1 MATMWSG
8 GEAYHRLMGR
18 WSRRLAP
25 LLIEFAK
32 VQERDRV
39 LDVGCGP
46 GSLTGALLERT
57 RSEVVAVD
65 PASTYI
71 EYARQQFA
79 SPQARFQVGDAQS
92 LSFADAIFDRCLSLL
107 VLNFV
112 PDARRTVSE
121 MCRVTRP
128 GGTVAAAVWDYE
140 KGMEMLRILW
150 DTAVALDPAAE
161 SRHERNMPYCR
172 QGELGVL
179 WSKCGLQQVE
189 ETPLVITLEFS
200 SFQDYWLPFING
212 PGPSGSY
219 VSGLAPESQRALQ
232 DRLQDI
238 LLGGP
243 GDRPFTLRARAWA
256 VRGLVPE

>member
-1 MATMWSG
+1 MTTMWTG
-8 GEAYHRLMGR
+8 GEAYELLMGR

-46 GSLTGALLERT
+46 GSLAGALLERT
-57 RSEVVAVD
+57 QSEVVAVD

-71 EYARQQFA
+71 EYARQQLA
-79 SPQARFQVGDAQS
+79 NPQAHFQVGDAQS
-92 LSFADAIFDRCLSLL
+92 LSFPDAIFDRCLSLL

-112 PDARRTVSE
+112 PDAGRSVSE

-128 GGTVAAAVWDYE
+128 GGTVAAAVWDYG

-150 DTAVALDPAAE
+150 DTAVALDPAAA

-172 QGELGVL
+172 QGELAAL
-179 WSKCGLQQVE
+179 WNESGLKQVE

-200 SFQDYWLPFING
+200 SFEDYWVPFLTG

-219 VSGLAPESQRALQ
+219 VSGLSPESQRALQ
-232 DRLQDI
+232 DRLEDI
-238 LLGGP
+238 LLGGQ
-243 GDRPFTLRARAWA
+243 GDRPFALRARAWA